1 VLGWIGTV
9 VTGIVGLAG
18 ILATYRLS
26 GKSRIAQS
34 ENLQLS
40 ISAENDRNMRSEK
53 RRIYARFMASTST
66 YVAAEHTLAVKRRK
80 GAADDVLS
88 ALRSELNEA
97 MTVMFCTLAEVR
109 LIAPEDV
116 TVLAV
121 AAVQRLIRSTDLTSE
136 FPDIRDGL
144 YKVMRA
150 DLGEP
155 PHGYIHAPELAAAAL
170 ER

>member
-1 VLGWIGTV
+1 
-9 VTGIVGLAG
+9 
-18 ILATYRLS
+18 
-26 GKSRIAQS
+26 
-34 ENLQLS
+34 
-40 ISAENDRNMRSEK
+40 
-53 RRIYARFMASTST
+53 MASAST
-66 YVAAEHTLAVKRRK
+66 YVAAEHTLAVRRHK
-80 GAADDVLS
+80 GGADDVLS
-88 ALRSELNEA
+88 VLRSELNEA
-97 MTVMFCTLAEVR
+97 MTDMFCTLAEVR

-121 AAVQRLIRSTDLTSE
+121 KAVQRLTRSTDLTNE
-136 FPDIRDGL
+136 FPEIRDGL